1 MRASLH
7 STRLP
12 CIRAVVKV
20 AWIDFLVLDPTLS
33 TQPDEVMPL
42 VDRSIEPI
50 DRNATIV
57 TSVDRSHFLPR
68 FIDGAE
74 VHHRTSTHGKT
85 EGRTHIGRFDELLG
99 FVRSRQ
105 RFAH

>member
-1 MRASLH
+1 M
-7 STRLP
+7 
-12 CIRAVVKV
+12 
-20 AWIDFLVLDPTLS
+20 LDPTLS

-68 FIDGAE
+68 FIDGAKCTIAQALTVTRRAE
-74 VHHRTSTHGKT
+74 RILVALMS
-85 EGRTHIGRFDELLG
+85 F
-99 FVRSRQ
+99 
-105 RFAH
+105 